1 MTEKE
6 KTARNAN
13 QKFFK
18 LGKTTEVLTFAKT
31 ARVS

>member
-1 MTEKE
+1 MTERE

-13 QKFFK
+13 QKSFK
-18 LGKTTEVLTFAKT
+18 YGKTIEVLTFAKT